1 MEVFLFLKIKSG
13 IFSNKVNLL
22 HIAPEHCL
30 IDTLK
35 KSKNILY
42 TSIDLESPLADMKMD
57 IHNIKFSD
65 EVYDFVIC
73 NHVLEHVNNDLMVL
87 KEIFRVLKKEGKGI
101 IQVPF
106 FFPIPEKTF
115 EDKTITS
122 KKERE
127 KLFGQYDHVREYGLD
142 FKERVEKIGFDIEL
156 IDYIKKISSDLVE
169 KYSLKKDDFIPIARK
184 LISN

>member
-1 MEVFLFLKIKSG
+1 MIMNFVGFLLRNVPRTYLQLISKHLFKFISIFYQGNKVNCPICDSNFSRFFPYGRKTRENALCTKCLSLERHRLVFLFLKIKSG

-35 KSKNILY
+35 KTKNILY

-87 KEIFRVLKKEGKGI
+87 KEIFRVLKKGGKGI

-106 FFPIPEKTF
+106 FFPIP
-115 EDKTITS
+115 
-122 KKERE
+122 R
-127 KLFGQYDHVREYGLD
+127 L
-142 FKERVEKIGFDIEL
+142 
-156 IDYIKKISSDLVE
+156 
-169 KYSLKKDDFIPIARK
+169 
-184 LISN
+184 